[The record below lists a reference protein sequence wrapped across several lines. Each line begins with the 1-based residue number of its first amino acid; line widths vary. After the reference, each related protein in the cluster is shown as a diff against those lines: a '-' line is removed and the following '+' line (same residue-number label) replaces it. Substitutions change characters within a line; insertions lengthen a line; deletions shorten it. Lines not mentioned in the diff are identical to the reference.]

1 MEKTCISVLEMGRR
15 LNIARTAAYA
25 LVKQPGFYP
34 AFRIGRR
41 VVVSVDAL
49 ERWIDEQIAV
59 S

>member
-1 MEKTCISVLEMGRR
+1 MEKTCLSVLEMGKY
-15 LNIARTAAYA
+15 LGISRTAAYVLA
-25 LVKQPGFYP
+25 SQPSFYP

-49 ERWIDEQIAV
+49 ERWIDEQVAA

>member
-34 AFRIGRR
+34 GAGW
-41 VVVSVDAL
+41 L
-49 ERWIDEQIAV
+49 
-59 S
+59 